1 MSKACPYCGNVV
13 DDHIE
18 KCPRCGLDFANRTMQ
33 PATST
38 PSSPGS
44 PGGFPTAPDPFS
56 SPGIWNPA
64 KGQPVLQP
72 VRTSNFGRRITIATI
87 ALIVLGGLGALFFY
101 VTKEVTKRLDD
112 DPPANG
118 GNIVLES
125 PLGAGNGN
133 GNGNGNGKGGGGN
146 QEDLSVS
153 GSRELFR
160 QMNRNGAKCTGYNQ
174 VIETSIVDAASCF
187 AGTEAWTIQVFH
199 DDLSYDA
206 VVANYR
212 SNDGLDVAFGGNWTV
227 LVQSEKSARKIAR
240 ATGGDWS

>member
-13 DDHIE
+13 DDHVG

-38 PSSPGS
+38 SSSPGS

-56 SPGIWNPA
+56 SPGIWNPD

-72 VRTSNFGRRITIATI
+72 VRTSNVGRRIAIATMV
-87 ALIVLGGLGALFFY
+87 LIVLGGLGALFFY

-112 DPPANG
+112 DPPGVGAS
-118 GNIVLES
+118 IVIES
-125 PLGAGNGN
+125 PRAGNGN
-133 GNGNGNGKGGGGN
+133 GGGNGKGGGGGN
-146 QEDLSVS
+146 KEDLSVS

-160 QMNRNGAKCTGYNQ
+160 LMKKNGAACTGYNQ
-174 VIETSIVDAASCF
+174 VIETSVVDAASCF

-199 DDLSYDA
+199 DELSYDA

-212 SNDGLDVAFGGNWTV
+212 SNDGIDVAFGGNWTV
-227 LVQSEKSARKIAR
+227 LVQTEKSARKIAR